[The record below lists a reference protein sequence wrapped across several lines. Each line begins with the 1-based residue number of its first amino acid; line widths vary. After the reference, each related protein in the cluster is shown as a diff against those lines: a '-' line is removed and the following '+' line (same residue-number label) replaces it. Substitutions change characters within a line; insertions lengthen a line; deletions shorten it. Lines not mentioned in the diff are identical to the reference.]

1 MLRDLTATGQLLVVY
16 SGSKLKKVVSHPD
29 KPFYIH
35 YIDDAK
41 SVSVGMLINTTF
53 AAAPCSCC
61 SLARLPRPRFTRVY
75 SFAVLFPDSAW
86 AGVGGGGRSGNVSP
100 DMTNL
105 TELPNDLLRPLI
117 SPTLVVGMR
126 GIAEMVSE

>member
-1 MLRDLTATGQLLVVY
+1 MLRDPTATGQLVAVY

-41 SVSVGMLINTTF
+41 SVSVGMLINKTF

-61 SLARLPRPRFTRVY
+61 QL
-75 SFAVLFPDSAW
+75 
-86 AGVGGGGRSGNVSP
+86 
-100 DMTNL
+100 
-105 TELPNDLLRPLI
+105 
-117 SPTLVVGMR
+117 
-126 GIAEMVSE
+126 VSEATQAPIHQGLLFCCPVSG